1 MSQIKKGA
9 IRDSLAHKASIPL
22 GQRLSREVA
31 LPCPFRRGRLEPG
44 SGWGIL
50 VAD

>member
-1 MSQIKKGA
+1 MGRKSG
-9 IRDSLAHKASIPL
+9 H
-22 GQRLSREVA
+22 GQQLSRAMA
-31 LPCPFRRGRLEPG
+31 LPCPFYHHGLEPG

>member
-9 IRDSLAHKASIPL
+9 IRDSQAQKGSMAL

-31 LPCPFRRGRLEPG
+31 LPCPFRRGGLEPG